1 MLDIYTFE
9 TSCGTRK
16 RNKKHPQDSNSPTYF
31 SSNDGKKNRKKQ
43 KRNADSNQRH
53 RCKEQTCGLSGR
65 RQVWDDLRERI
76 ALKHVH

>member
-1 MLDIYTFE
+1 MKQVVVERKKNTHKIVIHLH
-9 TSCGTRK
+9 TSV
-16 RNKKHPQDSNSPTYF
+16 QMME
-31 SSNDGKKNRKKQ
+31 KNRKKQ

-76 ALKHVH
+76 ALKHGH